1 MTIEFFNTEPSVRE
15 KLNKYRKEQLQ
26 VNRDKITIVPKIM
39 SVLKKKV
46 APENGKRTRSSSENS
61 DVESRPKK
69 KMSKFDSLKPIST
82 FLENLFV
89 KQGLAQQKADLIV
102 FDITERF
109 VTAGFGWDKI
119 LQYHSKVI

>member
-1 MTIEFFNTEPSVRE
+1 MD
-15 KLNKYRKEQLQ
+15 KQLK
-26 VNRDKITIVPKIM
+26 VKRDKIYILPKK
-39 SVLKKKV
+39 SKKNLKKKV
-46 APENGKRTRSSSENS
+46 ACDKAKRTRSPSENS
-61 DVESRPKK
+61 DIEARPKK

-89 KQGLAQQKADLIV
+89 KYGLVQQKADLVV